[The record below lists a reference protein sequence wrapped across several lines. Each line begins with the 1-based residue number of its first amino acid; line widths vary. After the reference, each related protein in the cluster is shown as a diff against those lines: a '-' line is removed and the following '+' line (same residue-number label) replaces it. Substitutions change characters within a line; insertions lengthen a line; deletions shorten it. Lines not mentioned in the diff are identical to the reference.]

1 MTTHVPRTLR
11 KNRCEG
17 FLDSLGIPIAYPVPL
32 NGTTDIDFRLVERP
46 EGIAESAG
54 ATAQSVISPVKF
66 AYPQTQLLW
75 RYRTRPDL
83 EVTPPPPPRE
93 MAIFAIRS
101 CDVMAFRHLER
112 FFAREPADD
121 VFLEA
126 AKNIL
131 LISLTCPEPANGSC
145 FCVCCDGGPFL
156 DSGYDIQLTD
166 LGDRFLVEI
175 GSAKG
180 VAAAEKGERYL
191 EPAPDEAVRQR
202 AEMHDAALRKFE
214 ITSHMATGIR
224 KLTSRKAAESLWER
238 MAARCSECGGCS
250 FVCPICTCFDVS
262 DHRETADTGRRER
275 CWDSCQYA
283 GYSRE
288 ASGFNPR
295 AEKVSRFK
303 RRFTH
308 KLSYWCIQT
317 DGAHGCV
324 GCGRCVSACFGGVDM
339 PGVVN
344 ALRTE
349 TIA

>member
-11 KNRCEG
+11 KNRCDG
-17 FLDSLGIPIAYPVPL
+17 FLDSLGMPIAYPVQV
-32 NGTTDIDFRLVERP
+32 NGSTDIDFRIVERP
-46 EGIAESAG
+46 DGIEESACRS
-54 ATAQSVISPVKF
+54 ANSVISPTKF

-75 RYRTRPDL
+75 RYRTKPDL
-83 EVTPPPPPRE
+83 EVSPPPAARE
-93 MAIFAIRS
+93 MAIFGIRS

-112 FFAREPADD
+112 FFAKDPADD
-121 VFLEA
+121 IFLDA
-126 AKNIL
+126 SGKIL
-131 LISLTCPEPANGSC
+131 LISLTCPAPADRNC
-145 FCVCCDGGPFL
+145 FCVCCDGGPSL
-156 DSGYDIQLTD
+156 ESGFDIQLTEI
-166 LGDRFLVEI
+166 GDRFLVEI

-180 VAAAEKGERYL
+180 ETAAEKGERFL
-191 EPAPDEAVRQR
+191 EPAPDEMIRR
-202 AEMHDAALRKFE
+202 KAEMHDEALRKFE

-224 KLTSRKAAESLWER
+224 KLTSRKVAETLWER

-250 FVCPICTCFDVS
+250 FVCPLCTCFDVS
-262 DHRETADTGRRER
+262 DHRESADTGRRER

-308 KLSYWCIQT
+308 KLSYWCVQT
-317 DGAHGCV
+317 NGSHGCV